1 MSVRFFT
8 QALDLFSEFAA
19 GLEVET
25 IWSRLVASLER
36 AARAVAAIGMGSY
49 VVRAHGMDFL
59 VQDGVVVSVRTSRK
73 R

>member
-1 MSVRFFT
+1 MNVRFST
-8 QALDLFSEFAA
+8 HALDRFSEHTSAA
-19 GLEVET
+19 QVET